1 MRCVI
6 TAGISDKRAGEM
18 NKLFLIAGPCVIEN
32 HETPVHIA
40 NSVKTMCD
48 SLGIDY
54 IFKASYRK
62 ANRTK
67 EDSFKGIGDEQALQ
81 IIHDIGKSLGI
92 RTLTDIHESHE
103 ADMAAQYV
111 DVLQIPAFLCRQTS
125 LLHAAGLTGKTVNIK
140 KGQFLSPEA
149 MKYPVEKVMATGNKN
164 VWLCE
169 RGSTFGY
176 DSLIVDATVMP
187 RLKKHGVPVVMDCT
201 HSVQVPNQ
209 TSGVTGGNPEFIE
222 TMARFAAATGADG
235 LFIETHPDPAHA
247 LSDGATML
255 HLDLLYNI
263 LEKVIRIYKALE
275 A

>member
-1 MRCVI
+1 
-6 TAGISDKRAGEM
+6 M
-18 NKLFLIAGPCVIEN
+18 NKLFLIAGPCVVEN
-32 HETPVHIA
+32 DTTPVHIA
-40 NSVKTMCD
+40 HTVKAMCD
-48 SLGIDY
+48 TLGIEY

-67 EDSFKGIGDEQALQ
+67 EDSFSGIGDEEALQ
-81 IIHDIGKSLGI
+81 IINQIGLSLGI

-103 ADMAAQYV
+103 ADKAAAFV

-125 LLHAAGLTGKTVNIK
+125 LLHAAGKTGKIVNIK

-149 MKYPVEKVMATGNKN
+149 MKYPVEKVLATGNTN

-169 RGSTFGY
+169 RGTTFGY
-176 DSLIVDATVMP
+176 DSLVVDATTMP

-235 LFIETHPDPAHA
+235 LFIETHPDPANA

-255 HLDLLYNI
+255 HLDLLFDI
-263 LEKVIRIYKALE
+263 LEKVVRIHKALE